1 MLAPGTDTTW
11 SPCRI
16 PRDWGSPSTSTA
28 CASSAMAGGRSTR
41 DEGWNPGVNDAVWIA
56 VVVSLGVTQALQIA
70 LLGAMNRA
78 RGPAEAAYISIL
90 GTLAG
95 LTLALTLRSLTGSR
109 PALPAPFDHPA
120 ATGAVAL
127 VSGALLVS
135 GLRGLPLGYAVT
147 GLTAVPY
154 LLAASY
160 LAPRI
165 GVGLFLAAL
174 IAGQLSGGVVL
185 DHFGVLGAA
194 TRPIDLIRV
203 VGVVAL
209 LTGVVLVRGFR

>member
-1 MLAPGTDTTW
+1 M
-11 SPCRI
+11 S
-16 PRDWGSPSTSTA
+16 
-28 CASSAMAGGRSTR
+28 
-41 DEGWNPGVNDAVWIA
+41 DAIWIA

-95 LTLALTLRSLTGSR
+95 LALALTIRGLIGSR
-109 PALPAPFDHPA
+109 PVLPEPLDHPA
-120 ATGAVAL
+120 ITGAVAL
-127 VSGALLVS
+127 VTGTLLVFAV
-135 GLRGLPLGYAVT
+135 RGLPIGYAVT

-160 LAPRI
+160 LAPKI
-165 GVGLFLAAL
+165 GVGLFLGAL
-174 IAGQLSGGVVL
+174 VTGQLGGGVVL
-185 DHFGVLGAA
+185 DHFGVLGTA
-194 TRPIDLIRV
+194 TRPIDAVRV
-203 VGVVAL
+203 LGVAAL

>member
-1 MLAPGTDTTW
+1 VT
-11 SPCRI
+11 
-16 PRDWGSPSTSTA
+16 
-28 CASSAMAGGRSTR
+28 AGGRWTR
-41 DEGWNPGVNDAVWIA
+41 DEGWISIVSDAVWIA

-70 LLGAMNRA
+70 LLAAMNRA

-95 LTLALTLRSLTGSR
+95 LTLALTIRSLIGSR

-120 ATGAVAL
+120 LTGIVAL
-127 VSGALLVS
+127 ASGTLLVL

-160 LAPRI
+160 LAPKI

-174 IAGQLSGGVVL
+174 IAGQLGGGVVL
-185 DHFGVLGAA
+185 DHFGVLGTA
-194 TRPIDLIRV
+194 TRPIDVIRL
-203 VGVVAL
+203 VGVAAL

>member
-1 MLAPGTDTTW
+1 M
-11 SPCRI
+11 S
-16 PRDWGSPSTSTA
+16 
-28 CASSAMAGGRSTR
+28 
-41 DEGWNPGVNDAVWIA
+41 DAVWIA

-70 LLGAMNRA
+70 LLAAMNRA

-95 LTLALTLRSLTGSR
+95 LTLALTIRSVMGSR

-120 ATGAVAL
+120 LTGAVAL
-127 VSGALLVS
+127 ASGTLLVL
-135 GLRGLPLGYAVT
+135 GLRGLPLAYAVT

-160 LAPRI
+160 LAPKI

-174 IAGQLSGGVVL
+174 IGGQLGGGVVL
-185 DHFGVLGAA
+185 DHFGVLGGA
-194 TRPIDLIRV
+194 TRSIDLIRV
-203 VGVVAL
+203 LGVAAL

>member
-1 MLAPGTDTTW
+1 MTDA
-11 SPCRI
+11 I
-16 PRDWGSPSTSTA
+16 
-28 CASSAMAGGRSTR
+28 
-41 DEGWNPGVNDAVWIA
+41 WIA

-95 LTLALTLRSLTGSR
+95 LALALTIRGVLGSR
-109 PALPAPFDHPA
+109 PALPAPVDHPA
-120 ATGAVAL
+120 VTGAVAL
-127 VSGALLVS
+127 ITGALLALA
-135 GLRGLPLGYAVT
+135 LRGLPMAYAVT

-165 GVGLFLAAL
+165 GVGLFLGAL
-174 IAGQLSGGVVL
+174 IAGQLGGGVIL
-185 DHFGVLGAA
+185 DHFGVLGTA

-203 VGVVAL
+203 LGVAAL
-209 LTGVVLVRGFR
+209 LAGVVLVRGFR

>member
-1 MLAPGTDTTW
+1 V
-11 SPCRI
+11 S
-16 PRDWGSPSTSTA
+16 
-28 CASSAMAGGRSTR
+28 
-41 DEGWNPGVNDAVWIA
+41 DAVWIA

-95 LTLALTLRSLTGSR
+95 LTLALTLRSLMGSR

-120 ATGAVAL
+120 LTGAVAL
-127 VSGALLVS
+127 ASGTLLVF

-174 IAGQLSGGVVL
+174 IAGQLGGGVVL

-194 TRPIDLIRV
+194 TRPVDLIRI
-203 VGVVAL
+203 VGIAAL

>member
-1 MLAPGTDTTW
+1 V
-11 SPCRI
+11 S
-16 PRDWGSPSTSTA
+16 
-28 CASSAMAGGRSTR
+28 
-41 DEGWNPGVNDAVWIA
+41 EAVWIA

-95 LTLALTLRSLTGSR
+95 LTLALTIRSLMGSR
-109 PALPAPFDHPA
+109 PALPAPLDQPA
-120 ATGAVAL
+120 VTGAVAL
-127 VSGALLVS
+127 ASGALLAL

-160 LAPRI
+160 LAPKI

-174 IAGQLSGGVVL
+174 IAGQLGGGVVL
-185 DHFGVLGAA
+185 DHFGLLGAA